1 VGRFSDQVII
11 VTGGAS
17 GIGRATVMR
26 LAREG
31 ARVAIV
37 DLPAATGGP
46 QTVRDIE
53 AGGGQ
58 ASFVPTDVTSSAAL
72 QHAVETVIGTW
83 GRLDGI
89 MNNAGINGPIALIED
104 YPEHDFDRVIAVDL
118 KAVWLGMRA
127 VIPRMKEQR
136 RGLILNTASTAGVA
150 SYVGTSAYT
159 AAKHGVVGLT
169 KLAAQELA
177 PFGIRVNCICPA
189 PVHTPMMHDTERKVN
204 PKDPLAARAIFE
216 SQQPLKRYGTAEE
229 VAALAA
235 FLLSDEAAYITGA
248 PYLIDGG
255 LLAAGFGAPPVQ

>member
-1 VGRFSDQVII
+1 MGRFDDQVMV

-17 GIGRATVMR
+17 GIGRATAVR
-26 LAREG
+26 LASEG
-31 ARVAIV
+31 ARVAVV
-37 DLPAATGGP
+37 DLPTAGGGP
-46 QTVRDIE
+46 QTVREIE
-53 AGGGQ
+53 SGGGE
-58 ASFVPTDVTSSAAL
+58 ARFVPTDVTSFEAL
-72 QHAVETVIGTW
+72 RNCVRTVLQTW
-83 GRLDGI
+83 GRLDGL

-104 YPEHDFDRVIAVDL
+104 YPEDDFDRVIAVDL

-127 VIPRMKEQR
+127 VIPQMKGQR

-159 AAKHGVVGLT
+159 AAKHGVVGIT

-216 SQQPLKRYGTAEE
+216 AQQPLKRYANPEE

-235 FLLSDEAAYITGA
+235 FLLSEEAAFITGA

>member
-1 VGRFSDQVII
+1 MGRFSDQVII

-17 GIGRATVMR
+17 GIGRATAMR

-31 ARVAIV
+31 ARVAVI
-37 DLPAATGGP
+37 DLPTAAGGP
-46 QTVRDIE
+46 ETVRDIG
-53 AGGGQ
+53 AVGGQ
-58 ASFVPTDVTSSAAL
+58 ALFVPTDVTSFSGL
-72 QHAVETVIGTW
+72 RQCVETTVREW
-83 GRLDGI
+83 GRIDGI

-104 YPEHDFDRVIAVDL
+104 YPEEDFDRVIAVDL

-177 PFGIRVNCICPA
+177 PYGIRVNCICPA
-189 PVHTPMMHDTERKVN
+189 PVHTPMMYDTERKVN
-204 PKDPLAARAIFE
+204 PTDPMAARAIFE
-216 SQQPLKRYGTAEE
+216 SQQPLKRYGTPEE
-229 VAALAA
+229 VAALAT
-235 FLLSDEAAYITGA
+235 FLLSDEAAFITGA